1 MNRRT
6 WTAVAASML
15 ALALGVLGAT
25 LPVPMVAIGPG
36 PTYDTLGVVEGK
48 PVVDVEG
55 LPVYP
60 TSGHLNM
67 TTVSVTDRLTMF
79 SAVGLWASSNSQ
91 VVPRERVYPSDLT
104 TEEIQNQNA
113 EQFASSEANAES
125 ATLVE
130 LGIPA
135 TVIVTDVLPDSPAA
149 AVLRPGDEIVS
160 VAEALI
166 DGVGEVS
173 EALGQ
178 SRPGDVVA
186 VSFRRGGQV
195 QDAEIELGS
204 RPDRQQGFLGVV
216 LSGRLRDG
224 EIRFEL
230 GGIGGPSAGL
240 MFALGLVD
248 KLTSGELT
256 GGRFIAGTG
265 GIDPTGAVVPISG
278 VPFKMRQARDVGAT
292 TFLLPV
298 GNCEEAVAADPGSLQ
313 LIKVAS
319 LHEAV
324 TALEAL
330 RNGGPV
336 PTC

>member
-6 WTAVAASML
+6 WAAVAASML

-36 PTYDTLGVVEGK
+36 PTYDTLGVVDGR
-48 PVVDVEG
+48 PVVDVQG
-55 LPVYP
+55 LPVHP

-67 TTVSVTDRLTMF
+67 TTVSVTDGLTMF
-79 SAVGLWASSNSQ
+79 SAVGMWASANSQ

-104 TEEIQNQNA
+104 TEEIQSQNA
-113 EQFASSEANAES
+113 AQFASSEANAES
-125 ATLVE
+125 ATLAE
-130 LGIPA
+130 LGLPA
-135 TVIVTDVLPDSPAA
+135 TVIVTQVLPDSPAA
-149 AVLRPGDEIVS
+149 TALRPGDELVT
-160 VAEALI
+160 VAEKPINA
-166 DGVGEVS
+166 VGEVS
-173 EALGQ
+173 EALGR
-178 SRPGDVVA
+178 SLPGEVVA
-186 VSFRRGGQV
+186 VTYRRDGQV
-195 QDAEIELGS
+195 QHAEIELGS

-224 EIRFEL
+224 EISFEL

-248 KLTSGELT
+248 KLTAGELT

-265 GIDPTGAVVPISG
+265 GIDPTGVVIPISG
-278 VPFKMRQARDVGAT
+278 VPFKMRQARDAGAT

-298 GNCEEAVAADPGSLQ
+298 DNCEEAVAADPGSLQ

-330 RNGGPV
+330 QAGAPV